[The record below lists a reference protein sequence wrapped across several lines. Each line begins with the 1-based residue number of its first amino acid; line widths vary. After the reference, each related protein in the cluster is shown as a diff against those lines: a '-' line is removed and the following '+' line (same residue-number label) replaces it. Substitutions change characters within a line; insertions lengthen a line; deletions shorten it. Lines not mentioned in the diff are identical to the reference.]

1 MTLNEPEVVAYLGH
15 ASGEHAPGLRDVG
28 LAEDIAANLVLAHR
42 TGAAAVRAAAPRSKI
57 GVAVNLSPVEPASD
71 APEDVEAADREDAR
85 RNRFFLHELAPHSD
99 FVGVNYYFREIVGR
113 DGFVRLAEVERTD
126 MGWEVYA
133 PGLTAVLRRVH
144 EEYGASNVYVTEN
157 GAAYA
162 RIDDAPRVRYLES
175 HVAAAADALDA
186 GVPLAGYFVWS
197 LLDNFEW
204 AYGFSKRFG
213 LVHVDYETQRRTVK
227 SSGRWYRDLIATHR

>member
-1 MTLNEPEVVAYLGH
+1 MPR
-15 ASGEHAPGLRDVG
+15 ASTHRACATSVSPRTSQPISSLHIAP
-28 LAEDIAANLVLAHR
+28 
-42 TGAAAVRAAAPRSKI
+42 VRQ
-57 GVAVNLSPVEPASD
+57 
-71 APEDVEAADREDAR
+71 
-85 RNRFFLHELAPHSD
+85 
-99 FVGVNYYFREIVGR
+99 
-113 DGFVRLAEVERTD
+113 RLAEVERTD

-162 RIDDAPRVRYLES
+162 GIDDAPRVRYLES